1 VGALARRDLIG
12 HGEALEESTESERYS
27 VTEVIV
33 LGVVSVV
40 LWAVVF
46 YAYWYS
52 IKKTYGMR
60 HEREQ
65 AEKDSKEHSP

>member
-1 VGALARRDLIG
+1 MGALAGRDLIG
-12 HGEALEESTESERYS
+12 HGEAFDESTEGERNS
-27 VTEVIV
+27 VTEVII

-60 HEREQ
+60 HEREK